1 MGFTHYPKQVWNLF
15 GAVRWPAPPDK
26 PTFLDV
32 MPLFSTINHG
42 KSSIGAGEKV
52 VFFHEA
58 QNFTRFAGTLFADQS
73 FEFAI
78 HFSND
83 IVTDD
88 GDFVTDENISKLHYD
103 GEALR
108 HLYDPKKHSG
118 TCKYF
123 VSTYGR
129 WLRVEVKNVGDKA
142 IEQIRVYVNGS
153 VF

>member
-1 MGFTHYPKQVWNLF
+1 MGYTHYPKQVWNLI
-15 GAVRWPAPPDK
+15 GAVRLPPPADK
-26 PTFLDV
+26 DNFLKL
-32 MPLFSTINHG
+32 PRFSTVNHG
-42 KSSIGAGEKV
+42 KDPIPPGETV
-52 VFFHEA
+52 VIYHEA
-58 QNFTRFAGTLFADQS
+58 QNFTRFTGTLFADQP

-83 IVTDD
+83 VVDD
-88 GDFVTDENISKLHYD
+88 EGDFVSDVNLSKLHYD

-108 HLYDPKKHSG
+108 HLYDPKKHSA

-129 WLRVEVKNVGDKA
+129 WMRIEIKNVGTSP
-142 IEQIRVYVNGS
+142 IEKMRVYVNGS